1 MAMSTAPIP
10 AAAAP
15 RAEAF
20 KQVRAERLKTT
31 AMAAPAVVTTFVLFG
46 GALAGATRSS
56 IEPNPTGAS
65 GVSLDAWEAVV
76 DDPGFL
82 DASLFTLQTSA
93 LATLLAAAVALAAA
107 QALHDRGSAL
117 RGLFSLPVPVP
128 HLIVAILA
136 LLWLAP
142 GGLADRLLGPLP
154 VELTGDRAG
163 IGIVLVYVYKEA
175 PFLTLLL
182 LAAWGARVRG
192 REEAA
197 AVLGATAWQRWRWV
211 VWPVLRAPLAVGSLI
226 VAAFVVG
233 SFEVPLTVGPTYP
246 PTLSV
251 SALEATRSAD
261 LSGQA
266 QASATLLVA
275 AALTIALALAAAWA
289 ARTVDG

>member
-1 MAMSTAPIP
+1 MSAAPVG
-10 AAAAP
+10 AAAP
-15 RAEAF
+15 PGVGAF
-20 KQVRAERLKTT
+20 EQVKAERLKTA
-31 AMAAPAVVTTFVLFG
+31 AMAAPAVLTTVVLFG
-46 GALAGATRSS
+46 GALAGAIRSS
-56 IEPNPTGAS
+56 VEPNPSGAP
-65 GVSLDAWEAVV
+65 GASLDAWRAVFG
-76 DDPGFL
+76 DPSFL
-82 DASLFTLQTSA
+82 DAAVFTAQTSV
-93 LATLLAAAVALAAA
+93 LATLLAAVVALLAAR
-107 QALHDRGSAL
+107 ALRDRGIAL

-128 HLIVAILA
+128 HLIVAVLA

-154 VELTGDRAG
+154 VELTGDGAG

-182 LAAWGARVRG
+182 LVAWGPRVRG

-211 VWPVLRAPLAVGSLI
+211 VWPALRPPLAVGSLI

-275 AALTIALALAAAWA
+275 AVVAIALALAAAWA
-289 ARTVDG
+289 ARGVDG